1 MENAFLRTP
10 AESLEYFKV
19 TEHTGLSQDAVA
31 ESKKQYGPNGESTS
45 TPTPEKH

>member
-10 AESLEYFKV
+10 AESLEHFKV
-19 TEHTGLSQDAVA
+19 TEQTDLSQDAVVN
-31 ESKKQYGPNGESTS
+31 SRKRYGPNGESTS

>member
-19 TEHTGLSQDAVA
+19 TEQIGLSQDAVA
-31 ESKKQYGPNGESTS
+31 EFRKQYGPNGESTS